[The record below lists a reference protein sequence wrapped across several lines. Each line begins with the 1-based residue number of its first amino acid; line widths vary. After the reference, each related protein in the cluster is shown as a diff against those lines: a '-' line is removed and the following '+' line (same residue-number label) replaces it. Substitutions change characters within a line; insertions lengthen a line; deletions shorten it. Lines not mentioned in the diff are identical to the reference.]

1 MKAETCLLSDLIPQR
16 HGTYWFF
23 GLLSVGGMAVLS
35 YGYMKMPQLAEK
47 CGLERLGP
55 LDLETPGSLFS
66 WWMAVL
72 WLLAAVTAWFIFQH
86 SRTPAFQEIV
96 NTKNETVGGENSH
109 PGGDAANRG
118 GSRLADIWLW
128 AGLGCLFLSIDETV
142 RFRELLRE
150 LLLMHGGARFNDGGD
165 FWWIGIYFLFFF
177 GLIGTRL
184 VVEMRRFFPAM
195 NFFLAAMLFF
205 VAASAVQLGALDEN
219 DRFSPEELL
228 MLRCSAEMG
237 AILLLLISFAVYARF
252 LVLLDPEMTLR
263 WLGERWNENKELK
276 PSADD
281 LKFIREANEF
291 VLSFLR
297 EANVHGDIK
306 EVMPD
311 ALAQIILYEKNSP
324 IMQLVALSKDDSEEV
339 RNRAK
344 LSLERLGLSGIPANP
359 ETSPETEE

>member
-205 VAASAVQLGALDEN
+205 VAASAVQLGAFDEN

-228 MLRCSAEMG
+228 MLCCSAEMG

-263 WLGERWNENKELK
+263 WLGERWNENKETGFSRGVG
-276 PSADD
+276 SASTP
-281 LKFIREANEF
+281 AT
-291 VLSFLR
+291 
-297 EANVHGDIK
+297 
-306 EVMPD
+306 
-311 ALAQIILYEKNSP
+311 
-324 IMQLVALSKDDSEEV
+324 KDDGGIGAKNGGKNDHDAQKGPAVPSEPESDDFEV
-339 RNRAK
+339 A
-344 LSLERLGLSGIPANP
+344 
-359 ETSPETEE
+359 TSPKKIRVTPIGNQSRNHETTSAEELARLRHAAEEDS